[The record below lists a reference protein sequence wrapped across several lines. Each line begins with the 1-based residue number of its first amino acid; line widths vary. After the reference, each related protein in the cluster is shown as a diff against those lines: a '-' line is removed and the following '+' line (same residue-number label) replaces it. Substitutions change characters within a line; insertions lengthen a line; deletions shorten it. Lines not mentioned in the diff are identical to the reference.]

1 MTARQRKMCIRDRYQ
16 AKVRAKGAEIIAE
29 ARRQGK
35 RILVLAG
42 RPYHVDPEINHGIDR
57 LISRYGAAVITEDS
71 ISDRVEKFR
80 TSVLNQWTYHS
91 RLYACLL
98 YTSQISFQQLTGQ
111 KGRSVVV
118 SHHGWVGGVIFTGGA
133 CLLYTSRCV

>member
-1 MTARQRKMCIRDRYQ
+1 MLPMAAHAEYQ

-57 LISRYGAAVITEDS
+57 LITVTAQR
-71 ISDRVEKFR
+71 
-80 TSVLNQWTYHS
+80 
-91 RLYACLL
+91 
-98 YTSQISFQQLTGQ
+98 
-111 KGRSVVV
+111 
-118 SHHGWVGGVIFTGGA
+118 
-133 CLLYTSRCV
+133 